1 MKVAFIVTEFPSLSQ
16 TFILNQITG
25 LLDRGHD
32 VTIYAKIHRNQAVI
46 HADVEKYH
54 LLDRTFY
61 YGNSYQAMPANK
73 FLRRV
78 KTMGLVITILHK
90 KPMLLLKVLYVLKF
104 ARKATSPCSLY
115 EIATLLSRD
124 IRSYDIVHCH
134 FGPNGNLGALLKD
147 LGAIKGK
154 CITAFHGYDVS
165 TYINEKGDNIYE
177 SLFKAGDFF
186 LPISER
192 WKEKLIK
199 LGCEKQRIAVHRMG
213 VDTSRFAFTP
223 RKPGENGK
231 VHMLTVARLVEKKG
245 VQYGI
250 RAVAKVLKK
259 YPHVEYRIA
268 GDGPLRSELQSLIDA
283 LNINGHVKLLGW
295 KRQEEIVELMRN
307 AHILLAPS
315 ATSKGGDQEGIP
327 VVLMEALSQG
337 LPVLST
343 QHSGIPEL
351 VRDGEFGFLVPER
364 DVNALAEK
372 LEYFIEHPEIWSEMG
387 RAGRDYVARYYDI
400 NKLNDQLVNLYQRLL
415 DGGLP

>member
-32 VTIYAKIHRNQAVI
+32 VTIYARIHRNYPVM

-61 YGNSYQAMPANK
+61 YDSRQK
-73 FLRRV
+73 ISVSKVLRFL
-78 KTMGLVITILHK
+78 KTIFLIITNFHK
-90 KPMLLLKVLYVLKF
+90 KPIPLLKSLHVLKF
-104 ARKATSPCSLY
+104 GKKATSPYSLP
-115 EIATLLSRD
+115 EVATLLSRD
-124 IRSYDIVHCH
+124 IHSYDIVHCH

-147 LGAIKGK
+147 LGGIKGK

-177 SLFKAGDFF
+177 SLFEAGDFF

-223 RKPGENGK
+223 RKPRENDK

-283 LNINGHVKLLGW
+283 LNIDGNVKLLGW

-315 ATSKGGDQEGIP
+315 VTSKSGDQEGIP

-372 LEYFIEHPEIWSEMG
+372 LEYFIEHPEIWPEMG

>member
-1 MKVAFIVTEFPSLSQ
+1 MKVAFIVTGFPTLSE

-32 VTIYAKIHRNQAVI
+32 VTIYAKIHRNEPVI

-73 FLRRV
+73 FLRLV
-78 KTMGLVITILHK
+78 KTMGLVITNFHT
-90 KPMLLLKVLYVLKF
+90 KPILLLKLLYILKF
-104 ARKATSPCSLY
+104 VRKATSPCSLR
-115 EIATLLSRD
+115 EIATLLSKD
-124 IRSYDIVHCH
+124 IHSYDIFHCH
-134 FGPNGNLGALLKD
+134 FGPNGNVGALLKD
-147 LGAIKGK
+147 LGVIEGK
-154 CITAFHGYDVS
+154 CITTFYGYDLS
-165 TYINEKGDNIYE
+165 MYTSEKGNEVYD

-186 LPISER
+186 LPVSER
-192 WKEKLIK
+192 FKEKLIQ
-199 LGCEKQRIAVHRMG
+199 LGCEKKRIAVHRLG
-213 VDTSRFAFTP
+213 VDTSRFLFTA
-223 RKPGENGK
+223 RKPGEDGK
-231 VHMLTVARLVEKKG
+231 VHILTVARLVEKKG

-250 RAVAKVLKK
+250 QAVAKVLKK
-259 YPHVEYRIA
+259 HPHVEYKIA
-268 GDGPLRSELQSLIDA
+268 GDGPLRSRLQSLIDG
-283 LNINGHVKLLGW
+283 LNVNGQIKLLGW

-307 AHILLAPS
+307 ADILVAPS
-315 ATSKGGDQEGIP
+315 VTSKDGDQEGIP
-327 VVLMEALSQG
+327 VVLIEALSQG

-372 LEYFIEHPEIWSEMG
+372 LEYLIEHPERWSKMG
-387 RAGRDYVARYYDI
+387 QAGRDYVTRYYNID
-400 NKLNDQLVNLYQRLL
+400 KLNDQLVNLYQRLL